1 MKLVRYGAIGQ
12 EKPGLI
18 DKSGQLRDLSDHVK
32 DLKGA
37 AYAPAS
43 LAKLAGL
50 DAAKLP
56 AVDGRPRLGA
66 PVAGIS
72 KFVAIG
78 LNYIDHAKE
87 TGNPIPPEPIFF
99 LKANTAL
106 SGPNDAVEK
115 PRGST
120 KLDWEVEIAAI
131 IGTRAKYVSE
141 ADALNHVAGYCVCN
155 DVSERNFQIERQ
167 GQWTKGKSHDTFGP
181 LGPWLVTKDEIP
193 DVQKLSMWLDLD
205 HDLLDGEMHFLR
217 LAVHDAAARRR
228 RHHRHPAWRR
238 HRHEAAAVPQRRR
251 RRHARHRRARRTAPA
266 DRRGVRRMS
275 ADFLRPRHHCE
286 ERSDEPIH

>member
-18 DKSGQLRDLSDHVK
+18 DKSGQLRDLSAHVK
-32 DLKGA
+32 DLNGE

-50 DAAKLP
+50 DTAKLP
-56 AVDGRPRLGA
+56 AVSGNPRIGA
-66 PVAGIS
+66 PVTGIS

-87 TGNPIPPEPIFF
+87 TNNPIPAEPIFF

-106 SGPNDAVEK
+106 SGPNDPVEK

-131 IGTRAKYVSE
+131 IGTRAKYVAE
-141 ADALNHVAGYCVCN
+141 ADALNHIAGYCVCN
-155 DVSERNFQIERQ
+155 DVSERNFQIERM
-167 GQWTKGKSHDTFGP
+167 P
-181 LGPWLVTKDEIP
+181 LVG
-193 DVQKLSMWLDLD
+193 LDRGTPGERYILGGENLTLKQILD
-205 HDLLDGEMHFLR
+205 
-217 LAVHDAAARRR
+217 
-228 RHHRHPAWRR
+228 
-238 HRHEAAAVPQRRR
+238 
-251 RRHARHRRARRTAPA
+251 
-266 DRRGVRRMS
+266 RMS
-275 ADFLRPRHHCE
+275 AITGLPSPTMKVPHAVAMVFAFFDENFTGRLRGKDPRATVE
-286 ERSDEPIH
+286 AVRMG

>member
-1 MKLVRYGAIGQ
+1 MKLVRYGEKGT

-18 DKSGQLRDLSDHVK
+18 DKSGQLRDLSAHVK
-32 DLKGA
+32 DLTGEAYSPESLKKLA
-37 AYAPAS
+37 ALDPAS
-43 LAKLAGL
+43 L
-50 DAAKLP
+50 P
-56 AVDGRPRLGA
+56 AVSGKPRFGA

-78 LNYIDHAKE
+78 LNYSDHAKE
-87 TGNPIPPEPIFF
+87 TGAAIPTEPIIF

-141 ADALNHVAGYCVCN
+141 ADALNYVAGYCVCN
-155 DVSERNFQIERQ
+155 DVSERNFQTERL

-181 LGPWLVTKDEIP
+181 VGPWLATKDEIK
-193 DVQKLSMWLDLD
+193 DVQDLSMWLDVN
-205 HDLLDGEMHFLR
+205 G
-217 LAVHDAAARRR
+217 
-228 RHHRHPAWRR
+228 
-238 HRHEAAAVPQRRR
+238 QRRQTGSTKTMIFSM
-251 RRHARHRRARRTAPA
+251 AKCISYVSQFMTLQPG
-266 DRRGVRRMS
+266 DIVTTGTPPGVGLGMKPPT
-275 ADFLRPRHHCE
+275 FLNVGDVVTLGIEGLGEQRQE
-286 ERSDEPIH
+286 IIGA